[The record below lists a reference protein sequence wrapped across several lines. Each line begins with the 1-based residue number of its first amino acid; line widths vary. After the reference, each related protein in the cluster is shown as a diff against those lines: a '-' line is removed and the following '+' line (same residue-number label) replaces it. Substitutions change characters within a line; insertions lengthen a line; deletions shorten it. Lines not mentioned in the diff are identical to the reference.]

1 MCVHV
6 YKCLGQHV
14 CCICIVKT
22 KPMCACANAK
32 AYIRSSK

>member
-1 MCVHV
+1 MSECVMCVHV

-22 KPMCACANAK
+22 KPMCACANA
-32 AYIRSSK
+32 